1 MVFRALARHGES
13 RITKAVLISAVPPLT
28 VQTAGNPEGLP
39 KDVFGGF
46 QAQVANNRSQF
57 YRDVINAP
65 MASAQRQR
73 HRCRPDSAPVM
84 REGHGRTACRVELQ
98 PAGTARPS
106 RWPATQCSQAWAA
119 SRAGCACWRTHDVGE
134 DE

>member
-98 PAGTARPS
+98 PGRHGPTVTLAGDAVF
-106 RWPATQCSQAWAA
+106 AAWAA
-119 SRAGCACWRTHDVGE
+119 SRAGCACWCAHDVGE